1 MVSDALP
8 EPLLADD
15 VEVIYSPAARQTVAV
30 KVSLSKIQDAHGV
43 ATVQAAIIASGLC
56 ARFPEIDLQTAH
68 IGIWGRQTRLDAP
81 LRLND
86 RIEIYRPLTVDP
98 KEARRL
104 RYKKQGPVRS
114 RHRPGYKGP

>member
-15 VEVIYSPAARQTVAV
+15 VEVIYSPAARQTVVV
-30 KVSLSKIQDAHGV
+30 KVSLSNIQDAHGV

-56 ARFPEIDLQTAH
+56 ARFPEIDLQTAY